1 MPRLKNVLQNPRR
14 NTKGSPGSG
23 KRELVASRDSGSL
36 LTDEGDFPL
45 LVGPESRQTA
55 LETSHAA
62 VLSCAKTPPCGPGA
76 FGPCVRREP
85 SAHDREGHYVA
96 PVKSGINKDA
106 MTMQE
111 CRERLAAPVKDR
123 PPSEDGIDIDAMCR
137 NMLSA
142 SKTWTTRKPAA
153 RSVSAPSQ
161 AASR

>member
-1 MPRLKNVLQNPRR
+1 MQPYSHVRKPH
-14 NTKGSPGSG
+14 
-23 KRELVASRDSGSL
+23 
-36 LTDEGDFPL
+36 
-45 LVGPESRQTA
+45 
-55 LETSHAA
+55 HAA
-62 VLSCAKTPPCGPGA
+62 PALLALA
-76 FGPCVRREP
+76 FGV
-85 SAHDREGHYVA
+85 SLAAHDREGHYVA